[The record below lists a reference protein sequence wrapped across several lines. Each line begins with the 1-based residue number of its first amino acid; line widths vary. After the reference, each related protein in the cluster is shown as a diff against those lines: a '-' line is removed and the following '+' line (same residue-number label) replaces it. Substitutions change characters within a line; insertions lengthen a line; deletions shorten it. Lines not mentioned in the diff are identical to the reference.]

1 MVSCCSHSCGFL
13 PFGYLEFF
21 YLDAHTLDRCLLT
34 GCIMLHPLFSAW
46 IIYAAA
52 AAAASLLPKET
63 SHMTCRPT
71 GKVLPESAW
80 VVSSSQCYSIWQ
92 VNVQIYYRCAPM
104 SGDSGS
110 DFLACIACIA
120 YMCPIATDVECSI
133 FSLSFCALVA
143 WICPAKTAQP
153 IEVPVGG
160 WLGWAKRTML
170 ILDGVEIPYRKWQF
184 WGVIQ
189 STEKQWE
196 SLLQCMKQKGSFCG
210 HQWHAAAGIIQS
222 SLMAWHGMQPFIE
235 IRWPLVVA
243 LKQFWPDTL
252 PAATQHLYTF
262 V

>member
-46 IIYAAA
+46 ITYAAA

-71 GKVLPESAW
+71 GKVLPDSAW

-92 VNVQIYYRCAPM
+92 VNVQIYYGCAPM

-160 WLGWAKRTML
+160 WLGWAQRTML

-184 WGVIQ
+184 ELFSPLKSNG
-189 STEKQWE
+189 
-196 SLLQCMKQKGSFCG
+196 SLCCSVWSKRDHSVVTSGMLQQGSFNP
-210 HQWHAAAGIIQS
+210 HQWHDMGCSLS
-222 SLMAWHGMQPFIE
+222 SKFG
-235 IRWPLVVA
+235 
-243 LKQFWPDTL
+243 D
-252 PAATQHLYTF
+252 HLL
-262 V
+262 